1 MGDFT
6 QLLGAFNVP
15 FVMTYHADIIKQKMF
30 LPFYRPVLN
39 LLFKKARKIIFSAK
53 ENIAGSMAEGHLDKC
68 VVIPFGVELEAFQLR
83 DAEALELDVFR
94 REMGGPTALFV
105 GAARYYKGL
114 DVLLKS
120 MVQVKGRLIVAGR
133 GTQSDSLDRMAGDL
147 GVRDKV
153 LFCGEVTPSRL
164 RILLNAA
171 HVFVLPSID
180 RCETFGIGQLEAMA
194 CSKPVISTDL
204 PTGVRSVNRQG
215 ITGLVVPPGD
225 PAALAEALNRLLS
238 DESLRVELGQA
249 ARRQTESQFSAER
262 MVSRTL
268 EVYREVCG

>member
-171 HVFVLPSID
+171 HVFVL
-180 RCETFGIGQLEAMA
+180 L
-194 CSKPVISTDL
+194 
-204 PTGVRSVNRQG
+204 
-215 ITGLVVPPGD
+215 
-225 PAALAEALNRLLS
+225 
-238 DESLRVELGQA
+238 
-249 ARRQTESQFSAER
+249 
-262 MVSRTL
+262 
-268 EVYREVCG
+268 